1 MTDAADAPT
10 ILLVDDDEDTRA
22 SIRRV
27 LEKEGY
33 RVLEADGPVQ
43 ATELAERRGGEVD
56 AVVLDVVMP
65 GMSGISTAD
74 RIAGHV
80 DPLRILF
87 VSGYIEGE
95 LPERDETPGHTAF
108 LQKPFTVGRL
118 LEEVARLLAP
128 DADA

>member
-1 MTDAADAPT
+1 MTDSADAPT

-95 LPERDETPGHTAF
+95 LPERDETPGRTAF